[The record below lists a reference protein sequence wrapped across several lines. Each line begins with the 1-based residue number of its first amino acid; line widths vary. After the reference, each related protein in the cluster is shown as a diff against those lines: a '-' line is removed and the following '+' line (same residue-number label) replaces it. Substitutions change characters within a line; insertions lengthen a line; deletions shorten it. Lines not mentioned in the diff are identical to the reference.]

1 MKKILLS
8 CMALI
13 ILLSS
18 CSTSEGKM
26 VISKFSN
33 DTLYTASVNGHSV
46 VTFDVPFEK
55 TLSPTVKVIMSKAMV
70 DENLANK
77 WIRDGKS
84 ENITVVSKPSKDFST
99 QLALVM
105 AIVIVIFL
113 FGSMLRIA
121 PKRG

>member
-55 TLSPTVKVIMSKAMV
+55 TSSPTVKVIMSKAMV
-70 DENLANK
+70 DESLANK

-84 ENITVVSKPSKDFST
+84 ENVAVVSKPSEDYST
-99 QLALVM
+99 RIALVI
-105 AIVIVIFL
+105 AIVIVVYL
-113 FGSMLRIA
+113 FASILRIA
-121 PKRG
+121 PKRS